1 VTLITY
7 VVAAALLFIGGVGGI
22 EAVEELRAEMDPGAL
37 EIVAALV
44 YGAVQWFA
52 AAGITSSLGQI
63 TDEYLAERFE
73 WRYLNAP
80 FYVISIAVVL
90 HAVSAFVLGYRDL
103 PFVAVALTVGTLLG
117 LASTLT
123 FAIAESRMER
133 RAEPT

>member
-1 VTLITY
+1 MTMGT
-7 VVAAALLFIGGVGGI
+7 I
-22 EAVEELRAEMDPGAL
+22 EVL
-37 EIVAALV
+37 AALV

-63 TDEYLAERFE
+63 TDEYLADRFE

-80 FYVISIAVVL
+80 FYVVSIAVVL
-90 HAVSAFVLGYRDL
+90 HAVSAFVLDYQDL
-103 PFVAVALTVGTLLG
+103 PYVAIALTIGTLLG

-123 FAIAESRMER
+123 FAIAESRLER